1 MKEKCFIFREDKYNH
16 EGDGDFSNVLFQ
28 AFSGNTNADSVVYYK
43 LQHSIQAR
51 FLRFVPLDW
60 NPNGR
65 IGMRI
70 EVYGCA
76 YSKTSLFF

>member
-1 MKEKCFIFREDKYNH
+1 MTQFFIF
-16 EGDGDFSNVLFQ
+16 FQ
-28 AFSGNTNADSVVYYK
+28 AISGNTNADSVVYYK
-43 LQHSIQAR
+43 LQHSIKAR

-70 EVYGCA
+70 EVYGCT
-76 YSKTSLFF
+76 YSECFAESAKLNDLSSWSFTI